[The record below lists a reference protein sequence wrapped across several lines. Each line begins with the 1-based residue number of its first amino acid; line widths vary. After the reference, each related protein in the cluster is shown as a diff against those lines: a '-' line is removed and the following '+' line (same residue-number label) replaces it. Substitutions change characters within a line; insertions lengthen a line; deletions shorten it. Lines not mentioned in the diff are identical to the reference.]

1 MTYSVTEDFV
11 FLIKQLV
18 KVSPLILF
26 SELFLYQTFNLRD
39 AIHLAEA
46 RVPWHLLISISCA
59 GKATQRIFFFSY
71 FVFVLYQKQEG
82 KNSAL
87 NRKNREKNIFNLEEI

>member
-46 RVPWHLLISISCA
+46 QVPWHLLISNSCA
-59 GKATQRIFFFSY
+59 GKATQRIFFF
-71 FVFVLYQKQEG
+71 FLFCICTVPKTRE
-82 KNSAL
+82 KNTAL
-87 NRKNREKNIFNLEEI
+87 NRKNREKKTSLI

>member
-46 RVPWHLLISISCA
+46 QVPWHLLIFLHVRERQHSAYFSFLILYLYCTKNKR
-59 GKATQRIFFFSY
+59 GKIAH
-71 FVFVLYQKQEG
+71 
-82 KNSAL
+82 
-87 NRKNREKNIFNLEEI
+87 

>member
-46 RVPWHLLISISCA
+46 QVPWHLLIFVSCA
-59 GKATQRIFFFSY
+59 GKATQRIFFFFLFCIY
-71 FVFVLYQKQEG
+71 TVPKT
-82 KNSAL
+82 
-87 NRKNREKNIFNLEEI
+87 REEK

>member
-1 MTYSVTEDFV
+1 MTYSVTEDFI

-39 AIHLAEA
+39 VWHLAEA
-46 RVPWHLLISISCA
+46 QVPWHLLISISCA
-59 GKATQRIFFFSY
+59 GKGNTAHIFLFLFCIY
-71 FVFVLYQKQEG
+71 TVPKT
-82 KNSAL
+82 
-87 NRKNREKNIFNLEEI
+87 REEK